1 MVKGEILNGSSYNG
15 YDTNLDFKLK
25 NEFKSPAQFK
35 TIHEGRTYFFTR
47 LLEMMFRQLE
57 ARTSKNISFNL
68 IYIFFHYTYQ
78 HNLYLA
84 IKTLVNLSKSLKQS
98 FFQKMTFA
106 VSEYYLLELIL
117 MEFKKNT
124 KEDIDYSLFIKSNQM
139 SQRLDW
145 LFEDAA
151 LDIIQFWS
159 LFKDENA
166 NVRKAYELGMQIS
179 GNIRQIR
186 EYTKT
191 LEEKELIKDYNKYYY
206 YAMFY

>member
-1 MVKGEILNGSSYNG
+1 
-15 YDTNLDFKLK
+15 
-25 NEFKSPAQFK
+25 
-35 TIHEGRTYFFTR
+35 
-47 LLEMMFRQLE
+47 
-57 ARTSKNISFNL
+57 
-68 IYIFFHYTYQ
+68 
-78 HNLYLA
+78 
-84 IKTLVNLSKSLKQS
+84 VNLSKSLKQS
-98 FFQKMTFA
+98 FFQKMTFS

-124 KEDIDYSLFIKSNQM
+124 KEDIDYSMFIKSNQM

-166 NVRKAYELGMQIS
+166 NVKKAYELGMQIS

>member
-1 MVKGEILNGSSYNG
+1 
-15 YDTNLDFKLK
+15 
-25 NEFKSPAQFK
+25 
-35 TIHEGRTYFFTR
+35 
-47 LLEMMFRQLE
+47 MMFRQLE

-78 HNLYLA
+78 HNFYLA

-98 FFQKMTFA
+98 FFQKMTFS
-106 VSEYYLLELIL
+106 VREYYLLELIL
-117 MEFKKNT
+117 MEFKKNS

-139 SQRLDW
+139 SQQLDW

-151 LDIIQFWS
+151 TDIIQFWS

-179 GNIRQIR
+179 GNIR
-186 EYTKT
+186 
-191 LEEKELIKDYNKYYY
+191 
-206 YAMFY
+206 

>member
-1 MVKGEILNGSSYNG
+1 M
-15 YDTNLDFKLK
+15 T
-25 NEFKSPAQFK
+25 
-35 TIHEGRTYFFTR
+35 
-47 LLEMMFRQLE
+47 
-57 ARTSKNISFNL
+57 
-68 IYIFFHYTYQ
+68 
-78 HNLYLA
+78 
-84 IKTLVNLSKSLKQS
+84 LSKSLKQS
-98 FFQKMTFA
+98 FFQRMTFA

-117 MEFKKNT
+117 QEFKKNT
-124 KEDIDYSLFIKSNQM
+124 KEDIDYSMFIKSNQM

-166 NVRKAYELGMQIS
+166 NVKKAYELGMQIS

-186 EYTKT
+186 EYTRT

-206 YAMFY
+206 YAMFYQNLLNDKQ

>member
-1 MVKGEILNGSSYNG
+1 MAQLVKGDILSGSSYNG

-84 IKTLVNLSKSLKQS
+84 IKTLVSLSKSLKQS
-98 FFQKMTFA
+98 FFQKMTFS

-117 MEFKKNT
+117 
-124 KEDIDYSLFIKSNQM
+124 
-139 SQRLDW
+139 
-145 LFEDAA
+145 
-151 LDIIQFWS
+151 
-159 LFKDENA
+159 
-166 NVRKAYELGMQIS
+166 
-179 GNIRQIR
+179 
-186 EYTKT
+186 
-191 LEEKELIKDYNKYYY
+191 
-206 YAMFY
+206 